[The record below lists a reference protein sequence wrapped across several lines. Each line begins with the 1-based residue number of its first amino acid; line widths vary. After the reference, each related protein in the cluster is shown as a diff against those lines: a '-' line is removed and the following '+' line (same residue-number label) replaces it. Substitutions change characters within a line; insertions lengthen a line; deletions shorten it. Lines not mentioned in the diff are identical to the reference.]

1 MKSSSFKIYF
11 QFQRE
16 DFQFNSY
23 ACLCHSHSDTEFTLT
38 IAFLLKARVSQGQN
52 LDKKR
57 WIRDEYNE
65 YSVYATVTISN
76 DSS

>member
-1 MKSSSFKIYF
+1 MP
-11 QFQRE
+11 
-16 DFQFNSY
+16 N
-23 ACLCHSHSDTEFTLT
+23 CHSDTEFTLT
-38 IAFLLKARVSQGQN
+38 IAFLLKAGVSKGQT